1 MAKGD
6 FYLLGVQIRLLTR
19 CKILDVALF
28 LHCLQIIFS
37 LKSPSPTLERNME
50 LPNLIWII
58 NLLTRATLLAM
69 AKCIYHIFGKSI
81 LGDPEAVSWVW
92 KNGGESFQ
100 ERERDPL
107 GILLTTSFTTYS
119 NVCLWFGTHTKNNF
133 VPYKRPASIA
143 LLSRSSYIRKFNC
156 KLNCSPYM
164 FRFCRRA
171 FFNENAR
178 NPQDQR
184 NSVILRF
191 QKKTLEVRH
200 KWPLRQI

>member
-19 CKILDVALF
+19 CKTLDVALF

-107 GILLTTSFTTYS
+107 GILLTTSCATYS
-119 NVCLWFGTHTKNNF
+119 NVCLWFGTHKKMISCPT
-133 VPYKRPASIA
+133 RGQH
-143 LLSRSSYIRKFNC
+143 LSRC
-156 KLNCSPYM
+156 
-164 FRFCRRA
+164 CRDLLISGSLTA
-171 FFNENAR
+171 NSTAR
-178 NPQDQR
+178 HICFALAGELSLTKMPGTHKTKE
-184 NSVILRF
+184 IL
-191 QKKTLEVRH
+191 
-200 KWPLRQI
+200 

>member
-19 CKILDVALF
+19 CKILDVASF
-28 LHCLQIIFS
+28 LQCLQIIFS
-37 LKSPSPTLERNME
+37 LKSPSPTLERNMD

-92 KNGGESFQ
+92 NNGGESFQ

-107 GILLTTSFTTYS
+107 GILLTTSCATYS
-119 NVCLWFGTHTKNNF
+119 NVCLWFDTHKKNDF
-133 VPYKRPASIA
+133 VPYKRPASVA
-143 LLSRSSYIRKFNC
+143 LLSRSSYIRKFNR

-164 FRFCRRA
+164 FGTCRRA
-171 FFNENAR
+171 FFSENAR

-191 QKKTLEVRH
+191 QKKSNGSEA
-200 KWPLRQI
+200 